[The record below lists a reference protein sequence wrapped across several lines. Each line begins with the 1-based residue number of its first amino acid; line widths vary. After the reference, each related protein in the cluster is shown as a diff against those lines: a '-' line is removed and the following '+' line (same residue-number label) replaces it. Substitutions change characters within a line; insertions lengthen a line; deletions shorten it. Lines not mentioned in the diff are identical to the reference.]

1 MTFYEGRDYRLVEE
15 LMDRCMSGE
24 ASQVSAYLADYNWA
38 HAFDRMVMEHCLM
51 IVCDSY
57 HDSPAR
63 EGEKVQIATMLIDK
77 GTSVGLL
84 GRALIAACR
93 HRREELASLLLD
105 RGADPNR
112 HAPSY
117 GPPLVIVCRRDHPHA
132 FARMLLDCGADP
144 CLCDGCGRTP
154 LHLAMNALDL
164 PNEHVDRRVDN
175 ARLLLERGAGST
187 IYRKDRWGRT
197 PIDLAR
203 GQPRMIAL
211 LRKYFTIIVRKYVIG
226 GNAEHPSRNRMKHLA
241 LQMASFLI
249 PDPILI

>member
-1 MTFYEGRDYRLVEE
+1 MAFYEGRDYRLVEE

-117 GPPLVIVCRRDHPHA
+117 GPPLVIV
-132 FARMLLDCGADP
+132 
-144 CLCDGCGRTP
+144 
-154 LHLAMNALDL
+154 
-164 PNEHVDRRVDN
+164 
-175 ARLLLERGAGST
+175 
-187 IYRKDRWGRT
+187 
-197 PIDLAR
+197 
-203 GQPRMIAL
+203 
-211 LRKYFTIIVRKYVIG
+211 
-226 GNAEHPSRNRMKHLA
+226 
-241 LQMASFLI
+241 
-249 PDPILI
+249 

>member
-1 MTFYEGRDYRLVEE
+1 MAFYEGRDYRLVEE

-57 HDSPAR
+57 HDSSAR

-105 RGADPNR
+105 RGANPNYLLS
-112 HAPSY
+112 AS
-117 GPPLVIVCRRDHPHA
+117 PPLVIVCRQDDPRA
-132 FARMLLDCGADP
+132 FVRTLLGHGADP
-144 CLCDGCGRTP
+144 CLAHGMTP
-154 LHLAMNALDL
+154 LHLTSSFG
-164 PNEHVDRRVDN
+164 PRPGGVRVSIDIM
-175 ARLLLERGAGST
+175 RVLLEHGAGST
-187 IYRKDRWGRT
+187 IYRKDDCGRT
-197 PIDLAR
+197 VLDYA
-203 GQPRMIAL
+203 QHPRMKAL
-211 LRKYFTIIVRKYVIG
+211 LRKYFILVVRKYVIG
-226 GNAEHPSRNRMKHLA
+226 GNAEHPSRNRMRHLA
-241 LQMASFLI
+241 PQIASFLI
-249 PDPILI
+249 